1 MKKPSPSA
9 RPGNGNPL
17 RDLYAPIIPNMAPPF
32 EDYQGGIGAALV
44 EGGLKCIVDPWEPME
59 NGDAIGFYWGNEQ
72 APVWTDVI
80 DGNANEQL
88 FFTISKGFIVRGDAD
103 PVFYRVTIPGQT
115 PEDSRRLRLFVKL
128 DRPGGYDD
136 NPSIPGHSGLR
147 YVVPQEIIDNGVGPI
162 EADAGVD
169 ITIIHYKFMRKNDLI
184 RLAWGRAIVEHT
196 VQPDE
201 VDTDIPIHIDRTV
214 IENALDGQI
223 DIAYQVVDVCNNYP
237 DEREPWSAITTVQ
250 VDLGGDW
257 LDAPQ
262 VLVNDRPVREIDLEQ
277 LAGADVICRV
287 YVNATDHAVGDTL
300 RLTWVGTPAQGNTP
314 VIVGPLDRTVEFI
327 PFQYDFPIPYEY
339 VEAIAKGRASV
350 SYLRVRSGVADRPS
364 KNANVTVVGDIALPE
379 RPSFVESSGSVL
391 DPDLNFYTISV
402 PYYPGRQ
409 PGDHLYIV
417 FEGLDASNNPT
428 GFDINA
434 YVSNEPNGDPVLRN
448 VDKNEIKR
456 LDGGSLTVYYW
467 INSQRKSQELTLSVG
482 SGQPYLDKPDV
493 IQANNDVLNPDD
505 VNPSIGADVEAPY
518 TGTLVND
525 IIGLRWRGSLI
536 SAPDQE
542 TPPLSSG
549 SAGRPY
555 PFVVPFQYVIG
566 NLNGTVNTDYYIKRT
581 GSPILRSLVRELTIG
596 ATVAPTLDNVKDGNG
611 AEIANNTTTEW
622 PNVTLYGTAQGNEKI
637 EVFDG
642 NQLLGVVDVPANG
655 QWQYPVNR
663 LLSGTHHLHVEA
675 RYGSGIPP
683 SATRSFTVRLNL
695 LKPLIP
701 KAYNPP
707 AKDHIRMSDIYYDD
721 YLEVEVP
728 HYTGM
733 DPIHTLKVRWEG
745 RVDYH
750 DGAIVTVGPN
760 PGPRR
765 LRVPRLEV
773 IDNIGRSVVVGYSV
787 KETPA
792 SETLESQRLTLY
804 IDPQDLDLPAPT
816 YSSSTRRITVD
827 HANLR
832 TGYKIRVRWTIGDVS
847 LDGPEEDVFTGQPYH
862 YDVPAEWIAQ
872 SQDKAVLVNYSVRR
886 TGGNELSLFSRV
898 LRLTFGGEPII
909 SDIRDSKG
917 SIAPGGSTSETS
929 VTVTGTAIKGEQIQL
944 YDTGNPVP
952 ISIPATADPTTGIW
966 RVVISGL
973 AYKLYILKAKA
984 LYGTGAESSE
994 RRFTVRASVAPTLD
1008 NVKDGNGAEIANN
1021 TTTEWPNVT
1030 LHGKAQGNERLNV
1043 FDGRQLLGVVNVP
1056 ANGNWQY
1063 PVNRLLSGPHS
1074 LHVEALYGSGLPPSA
1089 TRSFTVRLNLR
1100 RPSIPKAYNPPA
1112 NDRIRMSDIYYD
1124 DYLEVEVPHYTGMD
1138 PIHTLKVRWEG
1149 RVDYH
1154 DGAIVTVG
1162 PNPGPRRLRVPRLEV
1177 IDNIGRSVQVGYS
1190 VKETATSETLE
1201 SVRTTLHID
1210 AQALNLPAPV
1220 YSSANRR
1227 ITVSHADIRTGYKI
1241 RIRWTG
1247 VVVHDGPEVDLTT
1260 GQAYQFDV
1268 PAGWISENQGTTV
1281 LVNYTVHRTGTT
1293 DLLMFSQV
1301 LRLHL

>member
-1 MKKPSPSA
+1 MKKPSPST

-169 ITIIHYKFMRKNDLI
+169 ITIIHYEFMRKNDLI

-201 VDTDIPIHIDRTV
+201 VDTDIPIHVDRTV
-214 IENALDGQI
+214 IEDALDGQI
-223 DIAYQVVDVCNNYP
+223 DIAYQVVDVCKNYP
-237 DEREPWSAITTVQ
+237 DEREPWSVITTVQ
-250 VDLGGDW
+250 VDVGGNR

-350 SYLRVRSGVADRPS
+350 SYVRIRSGTADHPS
-364 KNANVTVVGDIALPE
+364 KSANVTVVGDIAMPE
-379 RPSFVESSGSVL
+379 RPSFVEASGSVL

-482 SGQPYLDKPDV
+482 SGQPDLDKPDV

-505 VNPSIGADVEAPY
+505 VNPNIGADVEAPY
-518 TGTLVND
+518 TGTLPND
-525 IIGLRWRGSLI
+525 IIVLRWRGSLI

-555 PFVVPFQYVIG
+555 PFIVPFQYVIG

-581 GSPILRSLVRELTIG
+581 GSPIQRSLVRELTIG
-596 ATVAPTLDNVKDGNG
+596 AT
-611 AEIANNTTTEW
+611 
-622 PNVTLYGTAQGNEKI
+622 
-637 EVFDG
+637 
-642 NQLLGVVDVPANG
+642 
-655 QWQYPVNR
+655 
-663 LLSGTHHLHVEA
+663 S
-675 RYGSGIPP
+675 
-683 SATRSFTVRLNL
+683 
-695 LKPLIP
+695 
-701 KAYNPP
+701 
-707 AKDHIRMSDIYYDD
+707 
-721 YLEVEVP
+721 
-728 HYTGM
+728 
-733 DPIHTLKVRWEG
+733 
-745 RVDYH
+745 
-750 DGAIVTVGPN
+750 
-760 PGPRR
+760 
-765 LRVPRLEV
+765 
-773 IDNIGRSVVVGYSV
+773 
-787 KETPA
+787 
-792 SETLESQRLTLY
+792 
-804 IDPQDLDLPAPT
+804 
-816 YSSSTRRITVD
+816 
-827 HANLR
+827 
-832 TGYKIRVRWTIGDVS
+832 
-847 LDGPEEDVFTGQPYH
+847 
-862 YDVPAEWIAQ
+862 
-872 SQDKAVLVNYSVRR
+872 
-886 TGGNELSLFSRV
+886 
-898 LRLTFGGEPII
+898 GGEPII

-929 VTVTGTAIKGEQIQL
+929 VTVIGTAIKGEQIQL

-1030 LHGKAQGNERLNV
+1030 LYGKAQGNERLNV

-1154 DGAIVTVG
+1154 DGAIVPVG

-1301 LRLHL
+1301 LRLHF